1 MRATAAANAAISR
14 WCATAPASNA
24 TPAAAP
30 AAVREQTG
38 FGGNRTMDEKLI
50 RMLVQ
55 YKDEFDRAPDN
66 LSLGACTTL
75 LDLYGDRLA
84 GCGFDELTA
93 MGILSAIFG
102 LRDRRDPS
110 GRSAKQV

>member
-30 AAVREQTG
+30 AAVRERTG

-50 RMLVQ
+50 RMLIQ
-55 YKDEFDRAPDN
+55 YKDEFDRAPAN
-66 LSLGACTTL
+66 LSVGACAAL
-75 LDLYGDRLA
+75 LDLYIHRL
-84 GCGFDELTA
+84 GGWGFDESSA
-93 MGILSAIFG
+93 IGILSAIYG
-102 LRDRRDPS
+102 LRDSS
-110 GRSAKQV
+110 GEPASLKPLR